1 MKNIKY
7 IRDSHSK
14 ALLLVDKIVIEDFL
28 QKKSID
34 AKIEELQSSINTLK
48 DQMKQIQE
56 NIHKKDYV
64 WQ

>member
-64 WQ
+64 

>member
-48 DQMKQIQE
+48 DQIKQIQE

-64 WQ
+64 